1 MRGDLYNSDVLSWS
15 EQQAALLR
23 RLACGEKV
31 NTEIDWPNVIE
42 EVQDVGQSELRAVR
56 SLLARAVEHLLKI
69 HGWPTGPVEHW
80 RREVLAFLLD
90 ARRSWA
96 PSMQGRIDLLEL
108 YEDAWAAT
116 SASTLEGQPPNALPR
131 RCPFSI
137 EHLIVERPRI
147 PDLDFLL
154 AMLR

>member
-1 MRGDLYNSDVLSWS
+1 MWGNRNCGLSAVSW
-15 EQQAALLR
+15 R
-23 RLACGEKV
+23 
-31 NTEIDWPNVIE
+31 
-42 EVQDVGQSELRAVR
+42 ELSSICSRSKAGPPVR
-56 SLLARAVEHLLKI
+56 S
-69 HGWPTGPVEHW
+69 EHW

-96 PSMQGRIDLLEL
+96 PSMHGRIDLFQL

-116 SASTLEGQPPNALPR
+116 SASTLEGEPPNALPP
-131 RCPFSI
+131 RCPFGI